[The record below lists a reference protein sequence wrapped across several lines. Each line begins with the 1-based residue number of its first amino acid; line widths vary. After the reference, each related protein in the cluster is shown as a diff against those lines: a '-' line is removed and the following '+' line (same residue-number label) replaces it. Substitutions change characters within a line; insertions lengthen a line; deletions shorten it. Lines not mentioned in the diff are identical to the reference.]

1 LLPGKNAGPSVREIK
16 ERHVQQQ
23 HGIMPAGT
31 SSKHVAQAAPW
42 SALIQFCFHFGI
54 LFVSQTLNMIA
65 RRHHGA
71 VGGFFDASQG
81 RADDTSFEGGNK
93 SGATKDDC

>member
-1 LLPGKNAGPSVREIK
+1 
-16 ERHVQQQ
+16 
-23 HGIMPAGT
+23 MPAPT

-42 SALIQFCFHFGI
+42 SALIEFCFHFDI
-54 LFVSQTLNMIA
+54 LFVSETLNMVE
-65 RRHHGA
+65 RRHLRA

-93 SGATKDDC
+93 SSETPEDC